1 MPVPTT
7 PTNLAA
13 AAASVAGRLN
23 HTIAL
28 TWDVETRV
36 IYGSITS
43 ITEFDAGNCLIETA
57 VAHQLQV
64 GDTIEICGSVE
75 SSYNV
80 VHTVTTVE
88 TSKKVTTDIVHAY
101 DELASGVHFR
111 WQGGQQDFEIQRSPD
126 GTGSWVTVAHGRSS
140 NSSSA
145 WCGDGVDFYEYRGSF
160 THSLL
165 QAGSTHHYRVRARN
179 PDGDSSWS
187 NVATDSVPAGPGQ
200 RRSEWP
206 PAFRRSRRFVR

>member
-111 WQGGQQDFEIQRSPD
+111 WQGGQQDFEIQR
-126 GTGSWVTVAHGRSS
+126 
-140 NSSSA
+140 
-145 WCGDGVDFYEYRGSF
+145 
-160 THSLL
+160 
-165 QAGSTHHYRVRARN
+165 
-179 PDGDSSWS
+179 
-187 NVATDSVPAGPGQ
+187 
-200 RRSEWP
+200 
-206 PAFRRSRRFVR
+206 